1 MMLAEE
7 RKREEGPEMKKKRQD
22 DRLTRR
28 EVAAIFHVSPSTVTR
43 WAREGKVPAKRTPG
57 GHYRYP
63 AEEVRRIAGTSEPG
77 DLVRL
82 D

>member
-1 MMLAEE
+1 MLFAEE